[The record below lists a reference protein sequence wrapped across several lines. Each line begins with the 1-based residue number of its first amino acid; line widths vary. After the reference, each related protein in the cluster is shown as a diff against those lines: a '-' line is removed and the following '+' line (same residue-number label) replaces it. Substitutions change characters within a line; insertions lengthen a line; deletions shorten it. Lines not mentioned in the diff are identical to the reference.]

1 MYLLNGSGMEVCAL
15 FDCIIVRPERVQ
27 LVASVLQNIEC
38 IGSGVPVETYDITQP
53 CGVSGICT
61 KFLPCLSSGEA
72 PDAAVFLQYRAGF
85 YSRRAGRTRSEER
98 RVGKEC
104 VSTCRSRWSPYH
116 YNKNK
121 KKRRARIRTTNNR
134 LTTA

>member
-1 MYLLNGSGMEVCAL
+1 MIVVSVGPAKPVAFIYLVHGLRREFGAL
-15 FDCIIVRPERVQ
+15 LDCIIVRPERVQ
-27 LVASVLQNIEC
+27 LVASVLHNIEC

-85 YSRRAGRTRSEER
+85 YSRRAGRTFFYLTC
-98 RVGKEC
+98 VGRGAHSHIE
-104 VSTCRSRWSPYH
+104 V
-116 YNKNK
+116 
-121 KKRRARIRTTNNR
+121 AIVVEGE
-134 LTTA
+134 